1 MAINLLKSFLD
12 FFCHN
17 LPRQRGE
24 LNKGFAYQGG
34 QTKLRFSYSFKTRIC
49 IDLMKQKKKE
59 CNNQSINQSTLF
71 KHGKWLS
78 TLVFR
83 HAVW

>member
-24 LNKGFAYQGG
+24 LNKWFAYQGG
-34 QTKLRFSYSFKTRIC
+34 QTKLRFSHSFKTRIC
-49 IDLMKQKKKE
+49 IDLMKRKKKGMQ
-59 CNNQSINQSTLF
+59 QSINQSINF
-71 KHGKWLS
+71 I
-78 TLVFR
+78 
-83 HAVW
+83 